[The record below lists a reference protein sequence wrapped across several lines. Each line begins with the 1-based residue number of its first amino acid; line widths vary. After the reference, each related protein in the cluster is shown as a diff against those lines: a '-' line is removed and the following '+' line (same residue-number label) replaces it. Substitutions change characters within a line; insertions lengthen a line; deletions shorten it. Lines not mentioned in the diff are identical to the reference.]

1 MQVERRKP
9 VFRDKRG
16 VITDILQR
24 IDIDSITVITSKK
37 GAVRG
42 NHFHKKTT
50 QYAYVLEGKF
60 RMFTQE
66 KNGEIAQNVV
76 KEGDFITTPPWEKH
90 AFMALEDSVLLAC
103 FLGPRRGHDYEDDT
117 YRLDVPLT
125 GRPRK

>member
-103 FLGPRRGHDYEDDT
+103 FLGPRRGHD
-117 YRLDVPLT
+117 
-125 GRPRK
+125 